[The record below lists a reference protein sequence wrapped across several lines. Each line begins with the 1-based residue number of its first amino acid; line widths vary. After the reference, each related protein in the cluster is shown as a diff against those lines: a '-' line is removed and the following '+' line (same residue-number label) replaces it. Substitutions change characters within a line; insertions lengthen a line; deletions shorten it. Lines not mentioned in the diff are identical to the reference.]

1 MSRFKEDIDIPRRF
15 VEGTDEHLMK
25 SSWKAG
31 SDSLLLGP
39 MIGKGKLVGSFGT
52 LDESYSVSVSVSS
65 AACRLDALTGFLDVL
80 KTCTVLSDSSP
91 AKCTFSTDPPAGI
104 TGSDWARW
112 CKRTPGT
119 WGEE

>member
-1 MSRFKEDIDIPRRF
+1 MTYRGRF

-39 MIGKGKLVGSFGT
+39 KIGKGKFVGSFGT

-65 AACRLDALTGFLDVL
+65 AACCFETLTGFPDAL
-80 KTCTVLSDSSP
+80 KTRTVLSDSSP
-91 AKCTFSTDPPAGI
+91 AKCTFFTGPPAGVA
-104 TGSDWARW
+104 GSDWARW
-112 CKRTPGT
+112 CKRRPGT

>member
-1 MSRFKEDIDIPRRF
+1 ME
-15 VEGTDEHLMK
+15 

-31 SDSLLLGP
+31 SDLLLLGP
-39 MIGKGKLVGSFGT
+39 MIGEGKLVGSFGM

-65 AACRLDALTGFLDVL
+65 AACHLDALTGFLDVL

-91 AKCTFSTDPPAGI
+91 AKCTFSTDPPTGI

>member
-65 AACRLDALTGFLDVL
+65 AACRLDPLTGFPDAL
-80 KTCTVLSDSSP
+80 KTHTVLSDSLP
-91 AKCTFSTDPPAGI
+91 AMCTFFTDPPAGVA
-104 TGSDWARW
+104 GSDWAR
-112 CKRTPGT
+112 
-119 WGEE
+119 

>member
-1 MSRFKEDIDIPRRF
+1 MIYRGRF

-39 MIGKGKLVGSFGT
+39 KIGKGKFVGSFGT

-65 AACRLDALTGFLDVL
+65 AACRLNPLTGFRRTKDTYSAKRLLAGKVHIFHRS
-80 KTCTVLSDSSP
+80 TCWFGLG
-91 AKCTFSTDPPAGI
+91 ALL
-104 TGSDWARW
+104 
-112 CKRTPGT
+112 
-119 WGEE
+119 